1 MNKPAISITALAI
14 LMLSVSSQVSSPA
27 SAQTRCTLTEG
38 TAPTIRGL
46 QLGMSAQQFLALFP
60 GTSQKKEMKD
70 AIERAKSAS
79 SDETTTLGVDPIADG
94 DARQFAGLESVAAAF
109 YKGRVVEL
117 GVQYGGATWRTVD
130 EWIAKLSESFK
141 LPGAPGWV
149 AGPDEAPNKVVKC
162 EGIMIEAAIQGGSA
176 SIRIRNTTYLRE
188 SEERARAMEERKR
201 QQVKP

>member
-14 LMLSVSSQVSSPA
+14 LMLSVSSQVSNPA

-38 TAPTIRGL
+38 TAPTVRGL

-60 GTSQKKEMKD
+60 GISKKKEMKD
-70 AIERAKSAS
+70 VIERAKSAS
-79 SDETTTLGVDPIADG
+79 SDETTTLGIDPIADG
-94 DARQFAGLESVAAAF
+94 DARQFAGLEGVGAAF
-109 YKGRVVEL
+109 YKGRVVDL
-117 GVQYGGATWRTVD
+117 SLQYGGATWRTVD

-141 LPGAPGWV
+141 LPSAPDWV
-149 AGPDEAPNKVVKC
+149 AGPDEAPNKVVRC
-162 EGIMIEAAIQGGSA
+162 DGIMIEAAIQGGSA
-176 SIRIRNTTYLRE
+176 SIRLQNTNYLRE